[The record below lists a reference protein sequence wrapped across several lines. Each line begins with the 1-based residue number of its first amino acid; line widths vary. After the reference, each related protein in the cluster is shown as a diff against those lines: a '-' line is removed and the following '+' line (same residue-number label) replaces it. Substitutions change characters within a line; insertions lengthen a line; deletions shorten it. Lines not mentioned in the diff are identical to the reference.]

1 MCFVDNGVDVVLWSH
16 NANKQTKWIS
26 NLSEKF

>member
-1 MCFVDNGVDVVLWSH
+1 MCFVDNGVDVLWSH
-16 NANKQTKWIS
+16 NANKQTKRIS